1 MGFKFSTLGLV
12 GATFGAAALMTSAQ
26 ASPTPPEDL
35 NSTMQ
40 AESYADLLAPIDNAI
55 ALLRTAE
62 MSNSADEASNDG
74 ATIQLAWHHHHHHY
88 HHHHHHHHHHR
99 HQM

>member
-26 ASPTPPEDL
+26 ASPASPEDL
-35 NSTMQ
+35 NRTMQ
-40 AESYADLLAPIDNAI
+40 AESYADLLTPIDNAV
-55 ALLRTAE
+55 ALLRTAD
-62 MSNSADEASNDG
+62 MSNSADAASNDG
-74 ATIQLAWHHHHHHY
+74 ATIQLAQYH

-99 HQM
+99 HWWHHHM